1 MFAAGSDPEVWAVHP
16 VSDRYK
22 EPAFR
27 EFFDGALAS
36 GSGFS
41 FVDRAT
47 GKVIGSSRYYGHDAE
62 KREIEIG
69 WTFLAKAYWGGSYN
83 GEIKRLMLD
92 YAFTFVT
99 PSSSLLARGTG
110 FHSGPWRRSAALVV
124 PGSSLV
130 NSGEKSTNI
139 WFLKSA
145 SRTGRQLLL
154 ASTRIWPPNP
164 SRNSRGQLAFFGR
177 ATRRSAASARNDR
190 KDRLSRI
197 ATTSAMAA
205 TGRWAQPV
213 DATHWLNRSAG
224 DWKSSVFLGRSLS

>member
-1 MFAAGSDPEVWAVHP
+1 MPNLQPTLIGPRIAIRPIAEADWSQMFAAGSDPEVWAVHP

-22 EPAFR
+22 EAVFR

-92 YAFTFVT
+92 HAFTFVDT
-99 PSSSLLARGTG
+99 VVFFVGERNWVSQRAMEKIGGVRRAGLVPRELGGKVYGHLVFEIRKSDWQTALLG
-110 FHSGPWRRSAALVV
+110 
-124 PGSSLV
+124 
-130 NSGEKSTNI
+130 
-139 WFLKSA
+139 
-145 SRTGRQLLL
+145 
-154 ASTRIWPPNP
+154 
-164 SRNSRGQLAFFGR
+164 
-177 ATRRSAASARNDR
+177 
-190 KDRLSRI
+190 
-197 ATTSAMAA
+197 
-205 TGRWAQPV
+205 
-213 DATHWLNRSAG
+213 
-224 DWKSSVFLGRSLS
+224 